1 MKENKYIWRKAR
13 KKPIVVKFREVNG
26 KERIETREGILTA
39 NQEEDYIIQG
49 IDGEI
54 YPIKKSIF
62 YRTYDIIEEN
72 MNELKPLDLDSETK
86 IPDNELAQSCFEMI
100 LRALISDEKE
110 FDTEEEAID
119 CIFSLLG
126 EFKDDIKNQIKSAC
140 EFYLKYKGKPK
151 LLGWDYPLF
160 IDKIDE
166 IYKKRIEAEEALGP
180 NYKPSNTFIDEYN
193 EWLFKEAFKSVLR
206 GEENE

>member
-1 MKENKYIWRKAR
+1 MKENKYIWQKAM

-26 KERIETREGILTA
+26 KEQIETREGVLTA

-62 YRTYDIIEEN
+62 YHTYDVIEED
-72 MNELKPLDLDSETK
+72 MNGHELKHLELDFGEILK
-86 IPDNELAQSCFEMI
+86 IIKAEFGDYRKAYEIEKYIKQYI
-100 LRALISDEKE
+100 RA
-110 FDTEEEAID
+110 
-119 CIFSLLG
+119 
-126 EFKDDIKNQIKSAC
+126 AC
-140 EFYLKYKGKPK
+140 NFYLKYKDKPK

-160 IDKIDE
+160 IDRINE
-166 IYKKRIEAEEALGP
+166 IHKKRIEAEEALGP

-206 GEENE
+206 GGGNE